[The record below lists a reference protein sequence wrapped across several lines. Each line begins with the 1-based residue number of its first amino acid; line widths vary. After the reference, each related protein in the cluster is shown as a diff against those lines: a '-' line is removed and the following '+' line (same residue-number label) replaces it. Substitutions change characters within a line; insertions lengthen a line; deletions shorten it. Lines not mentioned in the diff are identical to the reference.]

1 VKFVRSRYSR
11 SKSANRLSHNAKTIP
26 MRPLGMQLEDGW
38 QIVERY
44 VSWVYLTVQ
53 LAQLDSVLL
62 SYNHD
67 LDMSPILIIIDTY
80 WL

>member
-1 VKFVRSRYSR
+1 
-11 SKSANRLSHNAKTIP
+11 